1 MSTTTR
7 QRYPSDLTDLQWD
20 NIEHLFPQGDGR
32 TGRPRTYPLREI
44 VNAILYLA
52 RGGCTWRM
60 LPHDFPPWKTVSYYF
75 YTWRDAGV
83 WERIHAALRADVRGA
98 AGKEPTPSLAII
110 DSQSVKTTEAGGP
123 KGYDGGK
130 KVGGRKRHVL
140 VDTLGLIW
148 GLAVPAAAPIDW
160 DGAVE
165 VFKRVGRR
173 MPRLAKVL
181 ADKADRAAA
190 LAAWIEGHCRW
201 RLETTGKRPGQ
212 TKFEPVKWRW
222 IVERTFGWF
231 GRYRR
236 LSKDYEHNP
245 KSSEAWI
252 YIAMIHRMSRF
263 SLPEPNKDEDLMGRP
278 NKLLKI

>member
-7 QRYPSDLTDLQWD
+7 NRYPSDLTDLQWD
-20 NIEHLFPQGDGR
+20 NIEHLFPQGNGR
-32 TGRPRTYPLREI
+32 IGRPRSYPLREI
-44 VNAILYLA
+44 VNAALYLA
-52 RGGCTWRM
+52 RGGCSWRM

-83 WERIHAALRADVRGA
+83 WERAHAALRAEIRAA

-130 KVGGRKRHVL
+130 KIGGRKRHLL
-140 VDTLGLIW
+140 VDTLGLVW
-148 GLAVPAAAPIDW
+148 GLAVLAASPTDW

-181 ADKADRAAA
+181 ADQAYRASA
-190 LAAWIEGHCRW
+190 LAAWIKEHCSW
-201 RLETTGKRPGQ
+201 QLETTGKREGQ
-212 TKFEPVKWRW
+212 TEFEPVKWRW

-231 GRYRR
+231 GRY
-236 LSKDYEHNP
+236 
-245 KSSEAWI
+245 
-252 YIAMIHRMSRF
+252 
-263 SLPEPNKDEDLMGRP
+263 
-278 NKLLKI
+278 